1 MTQWIKMTKESF
13 LMGQGHDRRYPE
25 QAGKMTDEEFL
36 AAIDR
41 LGMDILSKKAA
52 ELVRRP
58 ATKSQLRA
66 YERALANQ
74 REWNRNH
81 RAAARDRKKPEQRDE
96 K

>member
-1 MTQWIKMTKESF
+1 
-13 LMGQGHDRRYPE
+13 
-25 QAGKMTDEEFL
+25 MTDDEFIT
-36 AAIDR
+36 AIR
-41 LGMDILSKKAA
+41 RMNVGILTEKAI
-52 ELVRRP
+52 ELVKRP

-66 YERALANQ
+66 YERALAHQ